1 MASYGAPSTPEAH
14 SHKSAKGDES
24 HSYSSPMPMVFE
36 NSRSRS
42 PRQHYVWSEKALSI
56 VRSTRI
62 PKKDGAWVVQQLQAL
77 TGYPEKPCWRLAER
91 YGFRRPNAR
100 RVWSRVRA
108 GLMNIV
114 KNLSKLTGTKPV
126 LSAAFISNSTK
137 SFGIVLLL

>member
-1 MASYGAPSTPEAH
+1 MASYGAPSTPEAQ
-14 SHKSAKGDES
+14 SHNSAKGDES

-62 PKKDGAWVVQQLQAL
+62 PKKDGALVAQQLQEL

-91 YGFRRPNAR
+91 FGFRRPNAR
-100 RVWSRVRA
+100 RVWSQEDVARIIELSETTCIREIARRFKPRRA
-108 GLMNIV
+108 RFTLR
-114 KNLSKLTGTKPV
+114 
-126 LSAAFISNSTK
+126 STTTT
-137 SFGIVLLL
+137 